1 MLGIHMSR
9 TGIRRVIRMHGA
21 SAFVGVVF
29 ALAGCESPQREST
42 TPYVPARNPAAQPG
56 GANTVGATASARP
69 SSPVQQPPG
78 SATPVT
84 GQAPRSSLSG
94 DPGLTPI
101 SSPPTAPGATPPRTE
116 PSTPTT
122 ASPPTPAP
130 VAAAPAPAPKPVTP
144 ASPIESARLLI
155 DAGKLIEA
163 RESLNHVVQREPN
176 SAEGAD
182 ARALMTN
189 LAEQT
194 IYSPRVFPD
203 DPLMTTRKVAPS
215 ELLVKI
221 AGEFNVPH
229 EVIQQINGI
238 ADATKVRAGQVLKMP
253 RGPFHARIY
262 KSQFRL
268 DLYLQDTFVRSFRVG
283 LGEDNGTPEGTW
295 SVTERISNPTY
306 YPPASAKD
314 RRKID
319 GNDPSNPL
327 GEHWIGLKGVDGAA
341 VGQTGFGIHGTIE
354 PDSIGRSASMGCVR
368 MHNEDVAFVFNALA
382 PRQSTVTILP

>member
-1 MLGIHMSR
+1 M
-9 TGIRRVIRMHGA
+9 
-21 SAFVGVVF
+21 
-29 ALAGCESPQREST
+29 
-42 TPYVPARNPAAQPG
+42 
-56 GANTVGATASARP
+56 
-69 SSPVQQPPG
+69 
-78 SATPVT
+78 
-84 GQAPRSSLSG
+84 
-94 DPGLTPI
+94 
-101 SSPPTAPGATPPRTE
+101 
-116 PSTPTT
+116 
-122 ASPPTPAP
+122 
-130 VAAAPAPAPKPVTP
+130 
-144 ASPIESARLLI
+144 LI

-163 RESLNHVVQREPN
+163 RESLNHVVQRDPN